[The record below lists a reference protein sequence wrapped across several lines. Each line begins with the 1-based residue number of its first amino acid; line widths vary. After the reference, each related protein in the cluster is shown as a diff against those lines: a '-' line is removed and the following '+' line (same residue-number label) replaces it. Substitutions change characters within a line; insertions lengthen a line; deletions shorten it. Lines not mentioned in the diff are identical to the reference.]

1 MQTACHTATTITQP
15 AAGLPQRGRP
25 CPTWRRARAASCRT
39 SSWLLPTIAA
49 ILGTALVAGAASG
62 IGEATAVKLAA
73 SGWTVATE
81 PMSGS
86 GTRSRRWTGPRRNG
100 SCAPGRRSSAGLAV
114 NASGGWAGQV
124 AALAGLDVPV
134 VHSRSAAPNWA
145 ATPTRSAPSPPGVG
159 SSSTRATTTA
169 RADGCCP
176 TSGCSPASSTAVL
189 GHEVADTD
197 RPHPPAGE
205 SRGRPA
211 EAGYSGPRGKPG
223 RGAPVLHP
231 AGRAGRRR
239 RPRRRTG
246 GTDEQ
251 KERWLR
257 GIAVGDLVFSESISE
272 KNAGSSFKTIP
283 GVGDHPLDT
292 LEVGDHVVVGSKA
305 WTHSTVA
312 GSKAWTHST
321 SACAAVLSR
330 TTSRSRPKAGPS
342 PKPHHTPREPPR
354 GSIGATAPPR
364 PGPGSLSRQSSGV
377 SSVSGVTPL
386 KFQSR

>member
-1 MQTACHTATTITQP
+1 MKLLTPIARTRPPASHVDALLKQATVVPAVNQVEVHPYFTQP
-15 AAGLPQRGRP
+15 AVQVGD
-25 CPTWRRARAASCRT
+25 AA
-39 SSWLLPTIAA
+39 
-49 ILGTALVAGAASG
+49 
-62 IGEATAVKLAA
+62 
-73 SGWTVATE
+73 
-81 PMSGS
+81 
-86 GTRSRRWTGPRRNG
+86 
-100 SCAPGRRSSAGLAV
+100 
-114 NASGGWAGQV
+114 
-124 AALAGLDVPV
+124 
-134 VHSRSAAPNWA
+134 H
-145 ATPTRSAPSPPGVG
+145 GVG
-159 SSSTRATTTA
+159 
-169 RADGCCP
+169 
-176 TSGCSPASSTAVL
+176 L
-189 GHEVADTD
+189 
-197 RPHPPAGE
+197 
-205 SRGRPA
+205 
-211 EAGYSGPRGKPG
+211 
-223 RGAPVLHP
+223 
-231 AGRAGRRR
+231 
-239 RPRRRTG
+239 G

-386 KFQSR
+386 KLQSR